1 MKYFTTV
8 NDIANAE
15 KLIKDALEVKQNPL
29 KHTTLGQHKVLGLIF
44 FNTSLRTRLSTQ
56 KAAHNLGLSVI
67 VMNISSEGWALE
79 TEDGAIMNGNTVEH
93 IKDAASVIGLYCD
106 IIAVRCFPTLTS
118 KKDDYS
124 EKLLLQF
131 MKYSNVP
138 VISLESA
145 TLHPLQSLADM
156 ITIHEHKKTEKPKVV
171 LTWSHHIKAL
181 PQAVPNSFSEWAL
194 KTNCDFTITHPKGY
208 ELCEDFTKGAT
219 IEYDQDKALENAD
232 FVYVKNWSAFND
244 YGKIIPTNENWLLDK
259 KRMEKTN
266 NAKIMHCLPVRR
278 NVELKDELA
287 DGPNS
292 LILGQAENRI
302 YAAQT
307 VLKQIIETQFK

>member
-1 MKYFTTV
+1 M

-15 KLIKDALEVKQNPL
+15 KLIQDGLEVKKNPMQN
-29 KHTTLGQHKVLGLIF
+29 KTLGQHKVLGLIF

-56 KAAHNLGLSVI
+56 KAAYNLGLSVV
-67 VMNISSEGWALE
+67 VMNIGTEGWALE
-79 TEDGAIMNGNTVEH
+79 TEDGAIMNGQSIEH
-93 IKDAASVIGLYCD
+93 IKDAAAVVGLYCD
-106 IIAVRCFPTLTS
+106 IIAVRCFPTLIS

-131 MKYSNVP
+131 MKYSKVP

-156 ITIHEHKKTEKPKVV
+156 MTIYEHKKTSKPKVV

-194 KTNCDFTITHPKGY
+194 KTNCEFTITHPLGY
-208 ELCEDFTKGAT
+208 ELCEDFTNGAN
-219 IEYDQDKALENAD
+219 IEYNQDKALSNAD

-244 YGKIIPTNENWLLDK
+244 YGNVLKVNDNWLLDNK
-259 KRMEKTN
+259 KMKLTN

-278 NVELKDELA
+278 NVELNDELA
-287 DGPNS
+287 DSDNS
-292 LILGQAENRI
+292 LILAQAENRI

-307 VLKQIIETQFK
+307 VLKQMLETQFK